1 MPRSCGCGEG
11 FGRTMCSSSTG
22 LSWQTMRHTRHMYD
36 VIPDWPA
43 FAWGGD
49 AVYLLP
55 LAETRLRPPVL
66 LLLLRALGDAAVDA
80 RVLASARATAV
91 LPRGLLRQVAGRDGR
106 QQLGAGGVQH

>member
-1 MPRSCGCGEG
+1 M
-11 FGRTMCSSSTG
+11 
-22 LSWQTMRHTRHMYD
+22 
-36 VIPDWPA
+36 PDWPA

-80 RVLASARATAV
+80 RVLAARAAAI
-91 LPRGLLRQVAGRDGR
+91 LLRGLLRQVAGRNGR